1 MREGPGQS
9 TETEGLLGE
18 GEQLG
23 LGDYLGAWSSVFVWL
38 GEGGTC
44 FSFTSWEDRGAAGGG
59 EAVWVQGPF
68 GHTGSGLGVLGWQEQ
83 HACSARRGRDPQG
96 LEEARGVSL
105 LLQLEECRAAGG
117 GEEVLEWFGSLWASR
132 AVCLLHWE
140 REGPLRGLEDP
151 VGNPLGVA
159 IALGPRESSGA
170 RGRGICLLGAPL
182 PSVALSTLPLSHL
195 PFVLWGALLCRDSPA
210 PLLIPNTVGHLH
222 VRSGE
227 APAGFQE

>member
-1 MREGPGQS
+1 MP
-9 TETEGLLGE
+9 
-18 GEQLG
+18 
-23 LGDYLGAWSSVFVWL
+23 LGAWSSVLVWL

-44 FSFTSWEDRGAAGGG
+44 FSFTSWEDRGTAGGG

-117 GEEVLEWFGSLWASR
+117 GEEVWAPSWEWFGCLWASR

-140 REGPLRGLEDP
+140 REGPPEF
-151 VGNPLGVA
+151 
-159 IALGPRESSGA
+159 PRETGLILRCAEKVRNPFQTKQGNRPS
-170 RGRGICLLGAPL
+170 RRDQEGRQG
-182 PSVALSTLPLSHL
+182 V
-195 PFVLWGALLCRDSPA
+195 
-210 PLLIPNTVGHLH
+210 
-222 VRSGE
+222 SGE
-227 APAGFQE
+227 ARRELEV